1 MSAPAQADR
10 AAVQIAA
17 RYNVRTVHVQFVG
30 VMYNDKQEVGGGSG
44 LLIGDS
50 LVLTNSHVI
59 GREGNYKSF
68 EVNAR
73 LGSRNANPIK
83 VTAVHRDDARDLAL
97 LELSQPAGNSGGAS
111 RCPMPV
117 IDDNQQ
123 APMGTQLYLLGYPLD
138 LDLSISSG
146 LISNQTSPNGRWQTN
161 TIMNVGNSGGPAF
174 NEFGALLGIAVG
186 GIVKWN
192 EADVVGVNF
201 IIPATVIAA
210 SPLYSMIAAIPKP
223 SVCWT
228 KWVETTISF
237 ENWTKLNSTH
247 VQTQAN
253 AGVKIPEILSGAIH
267 TLLPED
273 RRLIVNIPVSQL
285 VDPKLIERAYTV
297 DKTKDDHPVVFAEH
311 SADYAEIFPAE
322 PGYRITGCTW
332 HVETANGASN
342 IGCAINGG
350 GAEVRFTY
358 RLTSGPAVDRYR
370 GWLGATVNVSQTLA
384 K

>member
-1 MSAPAQADR
+1 M
-10 AAVQIAA
+10 QIAA

>member
-1 MSAPAQADR
+1 MCDPAQADR

-17 RYNVRTVHVQFVG
+17 RYNVRTVHVQYVG
-30 VMYNDKQEVGGGSG
+30 VMFNGKREVGGGSG
-44 LLIGDS
+44 LLIGDH

-59 GREGNYKSF
+59 GREENYKTL
-68 EVNAR
+68 EINAR

-97 LELSQPAGNSGGAS
+97 LELSQPAGDSGGTS

-146 LISNQTSPNGRWQTN
+146 LISNQSNPTGRWQTD
-161 TIMNVGNSGGPAF
+161 TVMNVGNSGGPAF

-192 EADVVGVNF
+192 DAQVSGVNF
-201 IIPATVIAA
+201 IIPATVITA
-210 SPLYSMIAAIPKP
+210 SPLYGMISAIPQP

-228 KWVETTISF
+228 KWVDTTISF
-237 ENWTKLNSTH
+237 ENWSKLNSTH

-253 AGVKIPEILSGAIH
+253 AGMKIPEILAGAI
-267 TLLPED
+267 LPED

-285 VDPKLIERAYTV
+285 VEPKQLERSYTV

-311 SADYAEIFPAE
+311 SADYADTFPAE
-322 PGYRITGCTW
+322 PGYRITGCSW
-332 HVETANGASN
+332 HVETANGAGN
-342 IGCAINGG
+342 IACAIGDG
-350 GAEVRFTY
+350 GAQARFTY
-358 RLTSGPAVDRYR
+358 KLTSGPAVDRYR
-370 GWLGATVNVSQTLA
+370 GWLGATVNLSQTLA

>member
-30 VMYNDKQEVGGGSG
+30 VMYNGKQEVGGSSG

-59 GREGNYKSF
+59 GREENYKSF
-68 EVNAR
+68 EVNAH
-73 LGSRNANPIK
+73 LGPRNANPIK
-83 VTAVHRDDARDLAL
+83 VPAVHRDDARDLAL
-97 LELSQPAGNSGGAS
+97 LDLSQPAGNSGGAS

-161 TIMNVGNSGGPAF
+161 TVVNVGSGGPAF

-192 EADVVGVNF
+192 EADVFGVNF
-201 IIPATVIAA
+201 IIPATVITA
-210 SPLYSMIAAIPKP
+210 SPLYSMIAAIPQP

-273 RRLIVNIPVSQL
+273 RRLIVNVPVSQL
-285 VDPKLIERAYTV
+285 IDPKLIERAYTV

-311 SADYAEIFPAE
+311 SADYAETFPAE

-358 RLTSGPAVDRYR
+358 RLTSVPAVDRYR
-370 GWLGATVNVSQTLA
+370 GWLGATVNVSQTPA